1 MMASSGTDLV
11 KIPTIDKAYLR
22 AKYEGMSTPK
32 IALYGTAP
40 PFFGGLDISIDIAY
54 STVFYIYQP
63 NIYIYMGFPYDR
75 EKLYSLFHQAYG
87 FPTKLYS
94 LPMNNHK

>member
-63 NIYIYMGFPYDR
+63 NIYIYIWGFPMIGRNYIA
-75 EKLYSLFHQAYG
+75 YSTR
-87 FPTKLYS
+87 PMVS
-94 LPMNNHK
+94 LQNYTVYP